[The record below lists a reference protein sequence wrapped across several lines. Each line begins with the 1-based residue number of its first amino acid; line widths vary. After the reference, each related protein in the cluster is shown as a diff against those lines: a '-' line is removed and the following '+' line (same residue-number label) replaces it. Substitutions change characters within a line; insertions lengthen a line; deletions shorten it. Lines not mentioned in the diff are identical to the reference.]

1 MGKNISERI
10 DMRITAD
17 QKKLIQIAA
26 SLDGC
31 NTVSSFIIRTVIN
44 KSIKVIE
51 KNYRVLKSFLLDSVK
66 LHEYPAILDNGCM
79 FSRKFLVPYKI

>member
-51 KNYRVLKSFLLDSVK
+51 KNYRVLKSLKDKEIFIEALTNPPAPNKK
-66 LHEYPAILDNGCM
+66 LKKM
-79 FSRKFLVPYKI
+79 